1 MARITRTMACVGA
14 VVTFTLQPPFVASTP
29 AVGASTPTATFS
41 TLPGM
46 GGPTEPLAVNEA
58 GTIIVGS
65 SWDRRNVF
73 HAVKWSLRSGT
84 WTLTSLP
91 LAPSANSAIARG
103 VNNNG
108 DVAGN
113 DFPGPAANAVLWPAA
128 GGFTML
134 DCTNDVRPE
143 DGNAISA
150 GAQVVVGSVGNNL
163 PPHIR
168 NAAVWQRAA
177 PCKQLLPGLVAGMFS
192 DAAAV
197 NGDGTVIGGYASV
210 GVSNENAVPV
220 RWQKVVGG
228 WVIEQLD
235 PRIGHVRGANA
246 TGDLAGSVNV
256 PCQSL
261 DGCQRA
267 VIWYAVGGSP
277 RELPTLGG
285 KDSWARD
292 INAAGEVVGGSTS
305 PTVGNTGFF
314 WSAPTGMFQLPHKG
328 RWAMANALSDV
339 RPDGSRVVVGTNA
352 QAQGVVWVVRTP

>member
-1 MARITRTMACVGA
+1 
-14 VVTFTLQPPFVASTP
+14 
-29 AVGASTPTATFS
+29 
-41 TLPGM
+41 
-46 GGPTEPLAVNEA
+46 
-58 GTIIVGS
+58 
-65 SWDRRNVF
+65 
-73 HAVKWSLRSGT
+73 
-84 WTLTSLP
+84 
-91 LAPSANSAIARG
+91 
-103 VNNNG
+103 
-108 DVAGN
+108 
-113 DFPGPAANAVLWPAA
+113 
-128 GGFTML
+128 
-134 DCTNDVRPE
+134 
-143 DGNAISA
+143 
-150 GAQVVVGSVGNNL
+150 
-163 PPHIR
+163 
-168 NAAVWQRAA
+168 
-177 PCKQLLPGLVAGMFS
+177 MFS
-192 DAAAV
+192 DAFAV

-235 PRIGHVRGANA
+235 SRSGRAAGANA
-246 TGDLAGSVNV
+246 TGDLAGSVHV

-314 WSAPTGMFQLPHKG
+314 WSASTGMFQLPHKG

-352 QAQGVVWVVRTP
+352 QARAWCGSFGPHNEVQHRPFTRSRQQPRKAGRRSTPALQGPVATAATFG